1 MLKNAEI
8 VEGENLIKP
17 EIFNSYTAGNSTIAV
32 VIQCNNNELV
42 TTCATGSIPKKEL
55 QPLVSSPNIDEWLQ
69 QLQHK
74 KKHCNSCK
82 VKKRKGE

>member
-42 TTCATGSIPKKEL
+42 ATCATGSISKKQREPVI
-55 QPLVSSPNIDEWLQ
+55 Q
-69 QLQHK
+69 
-74 KKHCNSCK
+74 
-82 VKKRKGE
+82 VKTGASVAML